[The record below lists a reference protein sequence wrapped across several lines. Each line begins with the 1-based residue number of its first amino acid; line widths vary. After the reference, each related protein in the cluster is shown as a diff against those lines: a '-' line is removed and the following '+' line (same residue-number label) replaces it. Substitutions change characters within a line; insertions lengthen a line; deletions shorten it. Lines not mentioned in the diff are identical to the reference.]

1 MSLSQSQ
8 RVKPAR
14 SREVILGQESS
25 GLFPWSAIFISQK
38 SVLLPITNVL
48 CVFPF
53 FFFFP
58 ATQPHRDFIVTQGG
72 FLSCNIIIH
81 VLGENDVRKSV
92 SSVLEECE
100 QRKYTSVALPAIGTG
115 LQPLITQRFRITQI
129 PLDSFTFNE
138 LNAESRKR

>member
-8 RVKPAR
+8 KVKPAR
-14 SREVILGQESS
+14 SREVTLGQESS
-25 GLFPWSAIFISQK
+25 GLFPLSAIFISQK
-38 SVLLPITNVL
+38 SVLLPVTNVL
-48 CVFPF
+48 CVFPL
-53 FFFFP
+53 FFP

-72 FLSCNIIIH
+72 FLSCDIIIH